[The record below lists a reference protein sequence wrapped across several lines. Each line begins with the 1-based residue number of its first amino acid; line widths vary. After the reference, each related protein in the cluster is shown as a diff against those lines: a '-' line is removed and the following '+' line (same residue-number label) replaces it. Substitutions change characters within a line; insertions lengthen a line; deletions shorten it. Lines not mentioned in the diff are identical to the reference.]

1 LVTPSELE
9 EDDLDLAVVAAIF
22 EARMSREQAE
32 RLAELM
38 PEGRPMRPESVL
50 TATLLVE
57 GEDVK
62 LVAVW
67 RDRETLEAYLATGAV
82 PRGTELMRKVGVE
95 PEMRVADVL
104 ELG

>member
-1 LVTPSELE
+1 M
-9 EDDLDLAVVAAIF
+9 VAAIF

-38 PEGRPMRPESVL
+38 REGKATRPAGVV
-50 TATLLVE
+50 AAVLLV
-57 GEDVK
+57 DDDLVR
-62 LVAVW
+62 LVAFW
-67 RDRETLEAYLATGAV
+67 ADRDTLDRYLAVAPV

-95 PEMRVADVL
+95 PELRIVEVA

>member
-1 LVTPSELE
+1 M
-9 EDDLDLAVVAAIF
+9 VAAIF

-38 PEGRPMRPESVL
+38 REGKATRPAGVV
-50 TATLLVE
+50 TAALLV
-57 GEDVK
+57 DDDLVR
-62 LVAVW
+62 LVAFW
-67 RDRETLEAYLATGAV
+67 ADRDTLDRYLAVAPV

-95 PEMRVADVL
+95 PELRIVEVA

>member
-1 LVTPSELE
+1 M
-9 EDDLDLAVVAAIF
+9 VAAVF

-38 PEGRPMRPESVL
+38 QEGRATRPAGVL
-50 TATLLVE
+50 TAALLV
-57 GEDVK
+57 DDDLVR
-62 LVAVW
+62 LVAFW
-67 RDRETLEAYLATGAV
+67 RDRETLESYLATGAV

-95 PEMRVADVL
+95 PELSVVDVL